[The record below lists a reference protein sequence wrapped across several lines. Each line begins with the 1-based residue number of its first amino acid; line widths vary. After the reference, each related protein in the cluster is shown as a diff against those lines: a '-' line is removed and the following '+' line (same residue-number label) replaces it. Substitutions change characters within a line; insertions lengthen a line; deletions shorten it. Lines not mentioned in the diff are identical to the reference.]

1 MDDYT
6 PQECTSIL
14 AELKHLRQIEQTRQ
28 SDNRFTPTHV
38 DVSTNWANSL
48 LLHVDLVLDDLEDH
62 PNDFGIR
69 KKILS
74 IKEDIEALVDA
85 KS

>member
-6 PQECTSIL
+6 PQECSSIL
-14 AELKHLRQIEQTRQ
+14 AELKHLRQVELTRQ
-28 SDNRFTPTHV
+28 ADKKIAPTHV
-38 DVSTNWANSL
+38 DVSANWANSL

-62 PNDFGIR
+62 PNDFGICKR
-69 KKILS
+69 IS
-74 IKEDIEALVDA
+74 AIKEDIEALVDA

>member
-6 PQECTSIL
+6 PQECSSIL
-14 AELKHLRQIEQTRQ
+14 AELKHLRQIDKTRKVDQ
-28 SDNRFTPTHV
+28 KIAPTHV
-38 DVSTNWANSL
+38 DVSINWANSL

-62 PNDFGIR
+62 PNYFGIR
-69 KKILS
+69 QRIS
-74 IKEDIEALVDA
+74 AIKEDIEALVDA